1 MRLTY
6 GHAPRDS
13 LMAWRLTRAGGSLDS
28 GIRRSAANKM
38 KVQSVRPGRGA
49 IAAKFTAAGAALL
62 LATIV
67 AGASYANEAASG
79 GSDWEEVDQVLVLPS
94 VYQPVGRASNQAG
107 AANPSAPDSA
117 SAGSSASAPAT
128 SPDCPAPPATL
139 DDGGAAAAAAAQGC
153 VPADGSDP
161 QAQQAAA
168 DAAQLDSDSSPADLG
183 SLEAYQEQQAA
194 AEELGASGVIQMP
207 VVIVGPPIVPYYLPR
222 TYAPSAP
229 VMRHAYVPAPTFPP
243 SAWMPP
249 PMTRLPPFQPMTLGA
264 MRGGIGGFGATA
276 PMAGFRG
283 GMGGFHG
290 AMGGFRG
297 R

>member
-1 MRLTY
+1 
-6 GHAPRDS
+6 
-13 LMAWRLTRAGGSLDS
+13 
-28 GIRRSAANKM
+28 M

-49 IAAKFTAAGAALL
+49 IATKFAAAGAALL

-67 AGASYANEAASG
+67 GGASYANEAASG

-94 VYQPVGRASNQAG
+94 VYQPRGRASNQAA

-117 SAGSSASAPAT
+117 STSPSTAAPAA

-139 DDGGAAAAAAAQGC
+139 DDGGAVAVGGVHDCAATSGSNPQG
-153 VPADGSDP
+153 
-161 QAQQAAA
+161 QQAAA
-168 DAAQLDSDSSPADLG
+168 DAAQQDGDSSPADLG

-194 AEELGASGVIQMP
+194 AEELSASGVIQMP
-207 VVIVGPPIVPYYLPR
+207 AVIVGPPIVPYYLPR

-229 VMRHAYVPAPTFPP
+229 AMTNIYVPAPTFPSALP
-243 SAWMPP
+243 AWMPP
-249 PMTRLPPFQPMTLGA
+249 PMTRLPPLRPMTLGA
-264 MRGGIGGFGATA
+264 MRGRIGGFGATA